1 MHGYKIVNQNHIHF
15 ITPTIVGWLDVFTR
29 KKYKDIV
36 VDSLNFCIEN
46 KGLSVH
52 AYVIMSNH
60 LHLVVS
66 AKEGYELSDILRDF
80 KSHTARHIIK
90 DLVKNSSESRR
101 GWMLRLLKYY
111 AKYNSNNSKYQLWK
125 RDNHPV
131 ELVSNLWIGRRINY
145 THQNPVKAGI
155 VKNAEDYIYSSAL
168 DYLENDAVGLVKV
181 ECLQTHL

>member
-29 KKYKDIV
+29 KIYKDVI
-36 VDSLNFCIEN
+36 VDSLNYCVEH

-66 AKEGYELSDILRDF
+66 AKEGFGLSEIIRDF
-80 KSHTARHIIK
+80 KSHTARQMIK
-90 DLVKNSSESRR
+90 ELVENATESRR
-101 GWMLRLLKYY
+101 EWMLRLLKYY
-111 AKYNSNNSKYQLWK
+111 AKYNSNNKKYQLWK

-131 ELVSNLWIGRRINY
+131 ELVSNLWIGRKIAY
-145 THQNPVKAGI
+145 THQNPVRAGI
-155 VKNAEDYIYSSAL
+155 VSSAEDYVYSSAK
-168 DYLENDAVGLVKV
+168 DYLEEGFEGLVNV
-181 ECLQTHL
+181 EVLETHL